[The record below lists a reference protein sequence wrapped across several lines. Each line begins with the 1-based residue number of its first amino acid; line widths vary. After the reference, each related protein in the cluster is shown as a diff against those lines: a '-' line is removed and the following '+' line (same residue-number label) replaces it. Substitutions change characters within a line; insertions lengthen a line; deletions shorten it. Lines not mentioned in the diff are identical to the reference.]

1 MANGANEVHK
11 YLKSELENY
20 IKSQYFGKSPL
31 LLSTVA
37 GKLDD
42 EGELY
47 QQPYIES
54 SPAYVSVPNGI
65 DNADIPEWM
74 RTFFKKL
81 ADANLGV
88 YTAPF
93 KHQINALET
102 AIEGKDLFVA
112 TGTGSGKT
120 ECFMWP
126 MMAKLTSEARNT
138 PETWK
143 QRGVR
148 VVVMYPMNALVSDQ
162 ISRLRRL
169 MGDEQRK
176 FVNIFHETAGGNA
189 RRPQFGMYTG
199 RTPYPGSTPDKHQD
213 RALADTL
220 ERMTQPDSDEDK
232 DYYATLVKEGKIPAK
247 SNMADFIEELREGH
261 HIPNSEDAEL
271 ITRFE
276 MQNCCPDILITNY
289 SMLEYMLFRPRES
302 SIWDSTKKWLQED
315 PNNKLLFII
324 DEAHMYR
331 GSAGGEVSLLIRR
344 LFHRL
349 GIERNR
355 VQFILTTASM
365 PDATEDDK
373 ESVRDFAKALTAADT
388 YSFTYLTGDREV
400 IDMRNG
406 IAIPFTRYAAVT
418 PEQIESNDSSQLTAL
433 NIFWKDIAG
442 ASTSFEKNEQLY
454 SWLYDH
460 LTDYTDF
467 QKLFTACRGT
477 ATSLHDLAAE
487 IFPHE
492 AHEAAL
498 NAVSIMLSIAP
509 LARNSKGMVLF
520 PARMHMLFRGIRG
533 VFACANPSCAHSHTA
548 SGITLGEILLS
559 DGRTTCPICGSMVY
573 ELYNDRKCGA
583 LFIKGYVQKTEIDS
597 FGRAYLWRHSGQVFE
612 DSLKE
617 IHLYI
622 PETGFEPKR
631 GGKTPL
637 QPCYLDSRTGYIDF
651 TDDSQNGKEGVLK
664 LYYCGYS
671 EKGRPDV
678 ITFPTCPHCKKRMGN
693 AELTSFATRGNLSF
707 FNLIK
712 AQFDSEQPVKGKEN
726 KLHLPNQGRKVLLF
740 SDSRQRAARLA
751 RDMSSASDL
760 TAARQLSVLAVKRM
774 QDVMQSTSK
783 EQTLNDLYGYFAL
796 EAALHNV
803 QMYSNKDRE
812 IFVGNHCDTVLID
825 YKRNQGRRRPWHP
838 SLTVVDNAP
847 DQMREQLLRLFC
859 GNYDTLLSTAL
870 CWLSPTEDELYDSLD
885 DLKDDGIEVDK
896 DAFLAVFNAWLLEC
910 GDKLALG
917 QTIPDKVR
925 KQVRKGFGGYGL
937 GDDWTM
943 PTTICDVMGWEHKG
957 RTQEIWKNVLQRRF
971 LEQNSESQKLYV
983 DLKKVIPHYDPKHNW
998 YRCAKCSCVTA
1009 FPLNDCC
1016 PNCGSKDIHL
1026 MDADALHA
1034 LDFWREPSLAA
1045 LHGAPIRVI
1054 DTEEH
1059 TAQLSFKDQ
1068 NNDMWSKT
1076 EKYELRF
1083 QDLVH
1088 GKESPVDILS
1098 STTTMEVGIDI
1109 GSLVAVGL
1117 RNIPPMREN
1126 YQQRAGRAGRRGAS
1140 LSTIVTYCENG
1151 PHDTLYFNNPA
1162 PMFRGDP
1169 RRPWIDITSEKLVQ
1183 RHLGMIT
1190 LQDYLKTIGSS
1201 LDSMGAAEFV
1211 DNKLDE
1217 FKVFLKNYKVTD
1229 KILIPDSYGGAADYR
1244 VILSN
1249 GLNQLKAK
1257 KDAHPELYQVP
1268 NGVTTKSKSLLD
1280 ALYEEGIIPTYSFPK
1295 NVVSTY
1301 ISDNKGHTQYQ
1312 VERGLD
1318 VAIGEYAPGRAIVV
1332 DKATYQIG
1340 GFYYPG
1346 SERRKD
1352 TRTRPA
1358 RAFIDDENYK
1368 KRVVSCDECGWFGLR
1383 EDDIKVCPFC
1393 GNRSLTESLPMLR
1406 PWGFAPKD
1414 AKEIP
1419 VADLDEQYSYVQQ
1432 PLYSTLPESET
1443 MENVAGYKSLRMAS
1457 RTNQRII
1464 MVNKGAGGKGFMVC
1478 PDCGAAMPGDDPSVL
1493 EKVDRPYIT
1502 VPKFKCSHRDAENL
1516 NLGYDF
1522 VTDMLVLEI
1531 SLDHNKVETDRED
1544 NLWVN
1549 RAGQSL
1555 AETIRLVVSRILD
1568 VEFTELMTGYRVR
1581 KNQTGAYIDVY
1592 IYDSLSSGAG
1602 YAVAVASV
1610 MPEVLERAEALLQG
1624 CDCENACYN
1633 CLKHYRNQNVHGM
1646 LDRFAALD
1654 LLNWAKDNSLAPM
1667 LSIDMQKKLLAPLGN
1682 VLKYADIILSAN
1694 GDELSVKK
1702 NLFHKALKI
1711 YPAMWKKPEAKDTIY
1726 ISDACVKYAKPSAV
1740 KKIIDGL

>member
-1 MANGANEVHK
+1 M
-11 YLKSELENY
+11 
-20 IKSQYFGKSPL
+20 
-31 LLSTVA
+31 
-37 GKLDD
+37 
-42 EGELY
+42 
-47 QQPYIES
+47 
-54 SPAYVSVPNGI
+54 
-65 DNADIPEWM
+65 
-74 RTFFKKL
+74 
-81 ADANLGV
+81 
-88 YTAPF
+88 
-93 KHQINALET
+93 
-102 AIEGKDLFVA
+102 
-112 TGTGSGKT
+112 
-120 ECFMWP
+120 
-126 MMAKLTSEARNT
+126 
-138 PETWK
+138 
-143 QRGVR
+143 
-148 VVVMYPMNALVSDQ
+148 
-162 ISRLRRL
+162 
-169 MGDEQRK
+169 
-176 FVNIFHETAGGNA
+176 
-189 RRPQFGMYTG
+189 
-199 RTPYPGSTPDKHQD
+199 
-213 RALADTL
+213 
-220 ERMTQPDSDEDK
+220 
-232 DYYATLVKEGKIPAK
+232 
-247 SNMADFIEELREGH
+247 
-261 HIPNSEDAEL
+261 
-271 ITRFE
+271 
-276 MQNCCPDILITNY
+276 
-289 SMLEYMLFRPRES
+289 
-302 SIWDSTKKWLQED
+302 
-315 PNNKLLFII
+315 
-324 DEAHMYR
+324 
-331 GSAGGEVSLLIRR
+331 
-344 LFHRL
+344 
-349 GIERNR
+349 
-355 VQFILTTASM
+355 
-365 PDATEDDK
+365 
-373 ESVRDFAKALTAADT
+373 
-388 YSFTYLTGDREV
+388 
-400 IDMRNG
+400 
-406 IAIPFTRYAAVT
+406 
-418 PEQIESNDSSQLTAL
+418 
-433 NIFWKDIAG
+433 
-442 ASTSFEKNEQLY
+442 
-454 SWLYDH
+454 
-460 LTDYTDF
+460 
-467 QKLFTACRGT
+467 
-477 ATSLHDLAAE
+477 
-487 IFPHE
+487 
-492 AHEAAL
+492 
-498 NAVSIMLSIAP
+498 
-509 LARNSKGMVLF
+509 
-520 PARMHMLFRGIRG
+520 
-533 VFACANPSCAHSHTA
+533 
-548 SGITLGEILLS
+548 
-559 DGRTTCPICGSMVY
+559 
-573 ELYNDRKCGA
+573 
-583 LFIKGYVQKTEIDS
+583 
-597 FGRAYLWRHSGQVFE
+597 
-612 DSLKE
+612 
-617 IHLYI
+617 
-622 PETGFEPKR
+622 
-631 GGKTPL
+631 
-637 QPCYLDSRTGYIDF
+637 
-651 TDDSQNGKEGVLK
+651 
-664 LYYCGYS
+664 
-671 EKGRPDV
+671 
-678 ITFPTCPHCKKRMGN
+678 
-693 AELTSFATRGNLSF
+693 
-707 FNLIK
+707 
-712 AQFDSEQPVKGKEN
+712 
-726 KLHLPNQGRKVLLF
+726 
-740 SDSRQRAARLA
+740 
-751 RDMSSASDL
+751 
-760 TAARQLSVLAVKRM
+760 
-774 QDVMQSTSK
+774 
-783 EQTLNDLYGYFAL
+783 
-796 EAALHNV
+796 
-803 QMYSNKDRE
+803 
-812 IFVGNHCDTVLID
+812 
-825 YKRNQGRRRPWHP
+825 
-838 SLTVVDNAP
+838 
-847 DQMREQLLRLFC
+847 
-859 GNYDTLLSTAL
+859 LSTAL

-1531 SLDHNKVETDRED
+1531 SLDPNKVETDRED